1 LLIVVEE
8 GGSVGYVQV
17 SKTWGADVDNRAIA
31 EVKKWRFRP
40 QLKDGKPVAVQV
52 RKNQSDSILIP
63 D

>member
-8 GGSVGYVQV
+8 DGSVGDVQV
-17 SKTWGADVDNRAIA
+17 SKTWGDVNNSAIA